1 MSNSGDNR
9 DIMTRRR
16 KWFLRL
22 LAMLIAGLALLE
34 IVISRSVSRKL
45 VMLFESHA
53 DAKLEFTSAIY
64 VPPYGMYLLNA
75 RVIRGGKTFVSVP
88 GLSVALD
95 KFPTPDRQIVIR
107 SIGASRPIVRITPG
121 AVAPTTGPAK
131 PGPKQK
137 LSELLRLTRL
147 DITGGKISYEAAGAA
162 PMVWEDIDVRI
173 DTTQQ
178 SDAKYNFALHTSGWE
193 EVSID
198 GSGSIDVD
206 AALLNISQLKI
217 RARSD
222 ANKPPKSMPPPVQ
235 QALRASKMSGEVEL
249 SFGGA
254 MSRDIWE
261 VRDLRANFAFTD
273 AGKLEISGKA
283 AGKWHPVKPWWEA
296 IDHDVEIRAR
306 DLAFWPPNFPQR
318 VEHVNGEPARIRNGV
333 MTFANVS
340 GVYGSDKLE
349 LRSAQLDLRELPAR
363 LAFREISA
371 DLWGGTASADGYWMF
386 GAEHSYKG
394 RVTLR
399 DIDLRNLSTQSRL
412 SGRGSVAADVQGNPD
427 SLNNLSASGEV
438 EVVDGDFFELPI
450 FRALFEQMK
459 AKQAITA
466 TEAGALFEIG
476 SGVIHLKR
484 TAISAPALGLQGG
497 GQIGFD
503 GNVKLEV
510 VATPLADW
518 RKNLKKAKIPI
529 VSDVAGEVAGGIQ
542 RMMNAVTGTVLYHFR
557 IDGNVKEPQVTA
569 VPLPVLSD
577 PDAEVFGW
585 MLRERKPNDRLVDF
599 LKSQQPGKSS
609 GSKDGF

>member
-1 MSNSGDNR
+1 MA
-9 DIMTRRR
+9 RRR
-16 KWFLRL
+16 KLFLWL
-22 LAMLIAGLALLE
+22 FAISIAVLVLLE
-34 IVISRSVSRKL
+34 VVISRSVSRKL
-45 VMLFESHA
+45 VVLFESHV
-53 DAKLEFTSAIY
+53 DAKLEFTSAMY
-64 VPPYGMYLLNA
+64 VPPYGMYLVNA
-75 RVIRGGKTFVSVP
+75 RVIRGGKTIVSVG

-95 KFPTPDRQIVIR
+95 SFPAPHRQIVIR
-107 SIGASRPIVRITPG
+107 SIDVSRPIVHITPG
-121 AVAPTTGPAK
+121 AVPPTPGPAE
-131 PGPKQK
+131 PRPKQR
-137 LSELLRLTRL
+137 LSELFRLTRL

-162 PMVWEDIDVRI
+162 PMVWEGLDVRI

-178 SDAKYNFALHTSGWE
+178 SDAKYDFALNAGGRE
-193 EVSID
+193 EVRID

-206 AALLNISQLKI
+206 AVLLDISQLKI

-222 ANKPPKSMPPPVQ
+222 ANKPPKSMPPRVQ

-254 MSRDIWE
+254 MSRDTWE
-261 VRDLRANFAFTD
+261 VRELRANFAFTD

-296 IDHDVEIRAR
+296 IDHDVEIRAQ
-306 DLAFWPPNFPQR
+306 DLAFWPPNFSQR

-333 MTFANVS
+333 ATFANVS

-371 DLWGGTASADGYWMF
+371 ELWGGTASAVGSWTF
-386 GAEHSYKG
+386 GAEHSYEG

-412 SGRGSVAADVQGNPD
+412 SGRGSLAADVQGNAD
-427 SLNNLSASGEV
+427 SLNNLTASGEV
-438 EVVDGDFFELPI
+438 EIVDGDFFELPI

-484 TAISAPALGLQGG
+484 AAISAPALGLQGG
-497 GQIGFD
+497 GDVGFD

-518 RKNLKKAKIPI
+518 RAKLKKAKIPI
-529 VSDVAGEVAGGIQ
+529 VSTVAGEVAGGVQ
-542 RMMNAVTGTVLYHFR
+542 RMMNAVTGTLLYQFR
-557 IDGNVKEPQVTA
+557 IEGSVKEPQVSA
-569 VPLPVLSD
+569 VPVPVLSD

-585 MLRERKPNDRLVDF
+585 MLQERKPNDRLVDF